1 VPGLGANLEL
11 INFAQADYESAAA
24 TYQALL
30 EQLKFTTARLLR
42 EAEQK
47 LQEALTEERMSRAEL
62 LILGYGEKEIDALDP
77 LTEGEA
83 VAHYPIHAPF
93 AGTVIAKHAVLSEFV
108 GPQHQLYEIAD
119 LSKVWIHA
127 DVFEK
132 DIAALARMTSK
143 TLTFR
148 AAGYPDREFTAEV
161 FHTGNA
167 VDERTRAITLI
178 AAADNPERLLKPGM
192 FVEVVLPVGAVRR
205 AVQIPTTAVQRENQ
219 ETYVFVAVRDEEF
232 ERRPIRTGRAV
243 GGLVEVIDGLKPGE
257 RIVAEGGFAL
267 KSELLRDQLVE

>member
-1 VPGLGANLEL
+1 
-11 INFAQADYESAAA
+11 
-24 TYQALL
+24 LL
-30 EQLKFTTARLLR
+30 EQLKFTTARQLR

-47 LQEALTEERMSRAEL
+47 LQEALTEERMSRAGL
-62 LILGYGEKEIDALDP
+62 LILGYPEKEIDALDP
-77 LTEGEA
+77 LAEGEA

-93 AGTVIAKHAVLSEFV
+93 AGTVINKHAVLSEFV

-132 DIAALARMTSK
+132 DLAALSRMTSK

-148 AAGYPDREFTAEV
+148 AAGYPDREFTAEI

-167 VDERTRAITLI
+167 VDEKTRAVTLV
-178 AAADNPERLLKPGM
+178 AAADNPDGMLKPGM
-192 FVEVVLPVGAVRR
+192 FVEVVLPVGTARK
-205 AVQIPTTAVQRENQ
+205 AVQIPSTAVQHENH
-219 ETYVFVAVRDEEF
+219 ETYVFVAVGNEEF
-232 ERRPIRTGRAV
+232 ERRPIRTGRSV
-243 GGLVEVIDGLKPGE
+243 GGVVEVVDGLKPGD
-257 RIVAEGGFAL
+257 RIVVEGGFAL